1 MCVLGG
7 WGQSLSLSTSTEL
20 LGSLWGRERTR
31 RCIELPDKHLSLLP
45 MVTVIVI
52 AIESWLA
59 VQERGEIGVM
69 FAQY

>member
-31 RCIELPDKHLSLLP
+31 RCIELPGKHISLLP